1 MRTQF
6 LISTIVASSL
16 LAFAP
21 ALQAQV
27 DTLEVPLG
35 SRVRVKTLTVPDI
48 WRTGTVESW
57 NRDTLELTAEGT
69 WSRSIPLPEL
79 VSLEISR
86 GSRRNTGKGALAGG
100 IAGAAFGTIS
110 SIAIAVADPIEG
122 AGFGTYAAYT
132 VGTAAIGAG
141 IGALI
146 GSLVQSER
154 WEKVPVL
161 PKRDSRVRSNLTDR

>member
-1 MRTQF
+1 MLRNEERTMRIHR
-6 LISTIVASSL
+6 LIPTLVSSSM

-27 DTLEVPLG
+27 DTLEVPIG
-35 SRVRVKTLTVPDI
+35 SRVRVKTSTVPDV

-57 NRDTLELTAEGT
+57 NRDTLELTVEGK
-69 WSRSIPLPEL
+69 WSRVIPLPEL

-122 AGFGTYAAYT
+122 GGFGTYAVFT

-146 GSLVQSER
+146 GSLVKSER
-154 WEKVPVL
+154 WEEVPVL
-161 PKRDSRVRSNLTDR
+161 Q